1 MKSSDHNNDE
11 MENDEVSPIEESIE
25 AESVEVSSESE
36 EPIVRDLQA
45 ELDAAI
51 ARADESDKNYLLAK
65 AEVENIRRRTQKDV
79 EKARRYSI
87 EKFANELLPVID
99 SLEMGI
105 AAAEK
110 GAGDV
115 DALKEGMSLTY
126 KQLMSS
132 FEKSGITELNPDGEA
147 FNPEL
152 HQAMSIVPSP
162 DHQPNTVMQ
171 VFQKGYSLNSRLLRP
186 AMVIVSQA
194 VPTDESKK
202 IDEQA

>member
-11 MENDEVSPIEESIE
+11 MENDEASPIEESIE

-132 FEKSGITELNPDGEA
+132 FEKSGITELNPDGEV